1 MGCFLFLSHVC
12 HMVYIFICATLI
24 QKYFCDL
31 WPGHDASWRI
41 QNSCV
46 FCTPQ
51 FQFSPPHLLTCNSL
65 KNSLRLTNPYQAKSW
80 RAKRRDDFK
89 YKWWWKGEFLVS
101 LPSLIPKFTPSVNSD
116 VESACALDS
125 EQRFKFPPFWSQSQK
140 MCIPERGFM
149 SDYVEKELGKGRML
163 RRQRGVHTDALGCD
177 TGLQHHMQWA
187 RPLPTQHL
195 IVSGFIALWLF
206 LFLSMFISQRYKPN
220 KNKVLAP
227 S

>member
-31 WPGHDASWRI
+31 WPGHDASLHI

-89 YKWWWKGEFLVS
+89 YKWWWKGELLVS

-116 VESACALDS
+116 VESAWPWTVNRDLNFLLSGLSLRKCAFL
-125 EQRFKFPPFWSQSQK
+125 
-140 MCIPERGFM
+140 
-149 SDYVEKELGKGRML
+149 KE
-163 RRQRGVHTDALGCD
+163 
-177 TGLQHHMQWA
+177 
-187 RPLPTQHL
+187 
-195 IVSGFIALWLF
+195 VSCLTMW
-206 LFLSMFISQRYKPN
+206 R
-220 KNKVLAP
+220 KN
-227 S
+227 